1 MTIHE
6 YDIVALTEDVLAK
19 HHETEAPILL
29 RRGQV
34 GTVLMTFGN
43 EACLVDFSDN
53 EGQTYAMETLPLQ
66 KLMPLFHEPVMT
78 AA

>member
-6 YDIVALTEDVLAK
+6 YDIVALIEDLPAT
-19 HHETEAPILL
+19 HPETNASILL

-34 GTVLMTFGN
+34 GTVLMEFDG
-43 EACLVDFSDN
+43 EAFLVDFSDN
-53 EGQTYAMETLPLQ
+53 EGQTYAMETIAAQ
-66 KLMPLFHEPVMT
+66 KLMPLFHEPVET